1 MDFLHILIT
10 APVSLVVLFVLSKFI
25 GNKQMANLNL
35 FDYINGITIGSI
47 AAEMATNGFDRFL
60 ECLSALVIYAGVVIL
75 LSYISQKSVVL
86 RRLFTGRTVVLYDKG
101 KIYKKNFLT
110 AKIDMNEFL
119 SMLRNRGYF
128 CLDDVETVFLEQ
140 NGQMSV
146 LPKKSKSPVTASD
159 LKIHVDRARPEIVVI
174 SDGKVFEQNLK
185 STGNNLQ
192 WLKNQLKQQGK
203 QQKDVF
209 LAVCRAGNELKIYG
223 ISDKKD
229 INDPF
234 E

>member
-10 APVSLVVLFVLSKFI
+10 APVSILVLFLLSKLI

-47 AAEMATNGFDRFL
+47 AAEMATNGFDIFL
-60 ECLSALVIYAGVVIL
+60 EGLFALVIYAGAVIL
-75 LSYISQKSVVL
+75 LSYLSQKSVVL
-86 RRLFTGRTVVLYDKG
+86 RRLFTGRTVVLYDMG
-101 KIYKKNFLT
+101 KIYKRNFMT

-119 SMLRNRGYF
+119 STLRNKGYF
-128 CLDDVETVFLEQ
+128 CLDDIETVYLEE
-140 NGQMSV
+140 NGQISV
-146 LPKKSKSPVTASD
+146 LPKKCKSPVTASD

-174 SDGKVFEQNLK
+174 SDGKIFEKNLK
-185 STGNNLQ
+185 CTGNNLQ
-192 WLKNQLKQQGK
+192 WLKTRLKQQGK
-203 QQKDVF
+203 QQNEVF
-209 LAVCRAGNELKIYG
+209 LAVCRNKNELKIYDV
-223 ISDKKD
+223 SDKRD

>member
-10 APVSLVVLFVLSKFI
+10 APVSILVLFLLSKLI

-47 AAEMATNGFDRFL
+47 AAEMATNGFDIFL
-60 ECLSALVIYAGVVIL
+60 ECLFALVIYAGAVIL
-75 LSYISQKSVVL
+75 LSYLSQKSVVL
-86 RRLFTGRTVVLYDKG
+86 RRLFTGRTVVLYDMG
-101 KIYKKNFLT
+101 KIYKRNFMT

-119 SMLRNRGYF
+119 STLRNKGYF
-128 CLDDVETVFLEQ
+128 CLDDIETVYLEE
-140 NGQMSV
+140 NGQISV
-146 LPKKSKSPVTASD
+146 LPKKCKSPVTASD

-174 SDGKVFEQNLK
+174 SDGKIFEKNLK
-185 STGNNLQ
+185 CTGNNLQ
-192 WLKNQLKQQGK
+192 WLKTRLKQQGK
-203 QQKDVF
+203 QQNEVF
-209 LAVCRAGNELKIYG
+209 LAVCRNKNELKIYDV
-223 ISDKKD
+223 SDKRD

>member
-1 MDFLHILIT
+1 
-10 APVSLVVLFVLSKFI
+10 
-25 GNKQMANLNL
+25 
-35 FDYINGITIGSI
+35 
-47 AAEMATNGFDRFL
+47 
-60 ECLSALVIYAGVVIL
+60 
-75 LSYISQKSVVL
+75 
-86 RRLFTGRTVVLYDKG
+86 
-101 KIYKKNFLT
+101 
-110 AKIDMNEFL
+110 MNEFL

-159 LKIHVDRARPEIVVI
+159 LKINVDRARPEIVVI

>member
-10 APVSLVVLFVLSKFI
+10 APVSILVLFLLSKLI

-60 ECLSALVIYAGVVIL
+60 ECLFALVIYAGAVIL
-75 LSYISQKSVVL
+75 LSYLSQKSVVL

-101 KIYKKNFLT
+101 KIFKKNFLT

-119 SMLRNRGYF
+119 SMLRNKGYF
-128 CLDDVETVFLEQ
+128 CLDDIETVYLEE
-140 NGQMSV
+140 NGQISV
-146 LPKKSKSPVTASD
+146 LSKMSKSPVTASD

-174 SDGKVFEQNLK
+174 SDGKIFEKNLK
-185 STGNNLQ
+185 CTGNNLQ
-192 WLKNQLKQQGK
+192 WLKTRLKQQGK
-203 QQKDVF
+203 QQNEVF
-209 LAVCRAGNELKIYG
+209 LAVCRNKNELKIYDV
-223 ISDKKD
+223 SDKQD